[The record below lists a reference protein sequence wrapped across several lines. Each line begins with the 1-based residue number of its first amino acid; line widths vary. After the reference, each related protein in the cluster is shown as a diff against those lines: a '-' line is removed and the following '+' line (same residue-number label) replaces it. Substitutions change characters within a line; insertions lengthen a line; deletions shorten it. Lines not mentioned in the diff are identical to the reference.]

1 MTKRNSEVA
10 KMFAHGETEGK
21 SRHMFIDGDTIY
33 SYGSHFPIAKKL
45 NNDIIL
51 FNTSGYSSTTR
62 HHKSL
67 VFSALSA
74 VYGTIIQLPDCDTQN
89 AQMQMEMNT
98 ERIAVFKK
106 KLKNAR
112 TMHSYYESGIKNFEE
127 QNKLIEEIIIPKL
140 IAEKI

>member
-1 MTKRNSEVA
+1 
-10 KMFAHGETEGK
+10 MFARGKTEGK
-21 SRHMFIDGDTIY
+21 SKHMFIDGDTIY
-33 SYGSHFPIAKKL
+33 SYGSHFPIAIKL
-45 NNDIIL
+45 DNDVII
-51 FNTSGYSSTTR
+51 FNTAGYSSTTR

-74 VYGTIIQLPDCDTQN
+74 VYGIIIQLPDCDVQK
-89 AQMQMEMNT
+89 AQMQLEMNK
-98 ERIAVFKK
+98 ERIELFKK

-112 TMHSYYESGIKNFEE
+112 TRHSYYESGIKNFKE